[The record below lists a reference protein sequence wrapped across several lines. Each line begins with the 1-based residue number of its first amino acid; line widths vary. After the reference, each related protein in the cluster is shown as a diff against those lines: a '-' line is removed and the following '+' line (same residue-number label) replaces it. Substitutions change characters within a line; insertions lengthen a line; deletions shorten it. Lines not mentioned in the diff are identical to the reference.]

1 MYSSVEL
8 KMAKDNGFKIKVIY
22 GYSFNREVN
31 VFKNYVED
39 LYKTKAESHDKIHRN
54 ISKSLLNNLL
64 GRFGMSI
71 IKPITTI
78 LDDKTLDELSLTR
91 VIINTLP
98 ISSNSNLVTLEG
110 KVSKDI
116 CKEFGINYIEAME
129 KVYNIKSLNKARKF
143 SNVNVAISAIV
154 NSYARVYMAKLKLN
168 LLNKG
173 YTLYYTDT
181 DSIVINKPLDDS
193 LIGSKIGQFKLEHKI
208 KRGYFISSK
217 LYCLVTND
225 NLIIKAKGADSNT
238 LTESDFKKF
247 LNMENVKV
255 NKTQS
260 KIIYSEGSVDINSKE
275 VTFNGNAYKNRVK
288 VYNDG
293 I

>member
-1 MYSSVEL
+1 
-8 KMAKDNGFKIKVIY
+8 MAKDKGFKIKVIY

-31 VFKNYVED
+31 VFKDYVED
-39 LYKTKAESHDKIHRN
+39 LYKTKAESLDKVHRN

-116 CKEFGINYIEAME
+116 CREFAVDYIEAME
-129 KVYNIKSLNKARKF
+129 KVYNIKSLNKSRQF
-143 SNVNVAISAIV
+143 SNVNVAISATV
-154 NSYARVYMAKLKLN
+154 NSYARVYMAKLKLE
-168 LLNKG
+168 LLSKG

-181 DSIVINKPLDDS
+181 DSIVVDKPLDPS
-193 LIGSKIGQFKLEHKI
+193 LIGGELGKFKLEHKI

-217 LYCLVTND
+217 FYCLVTDLDDGKNG
-225 NLIIKAKGADSNT
+225 LIVKAKGADSST
-238 LTESDFKKF
+238 LNESDFVKLLK
-247 LNMENVKV
+247 MDNVKV
-255 NKTQS
+255 NKTSS
-260 KIIYSEGSVDINSKE
+260 KIRYADGSVDISSKE
-275 VTFNGNAYKNRVK
+275 VTFNANAYKNRVK
-288 VYNDG
+288 VYNNG